1 MKQERYEQEFNE
13 DIYNI
18 EITEEFVEDDVIS
31 AEEQGFMQGY
41 LAG

>member
-1 MKQERYEQEFNE
+1 MEQEIKE
-13 DIYNI
+13 DIYSI
-18 EITEEFVEDDVIS
+18 EITEEFVDDDVIS